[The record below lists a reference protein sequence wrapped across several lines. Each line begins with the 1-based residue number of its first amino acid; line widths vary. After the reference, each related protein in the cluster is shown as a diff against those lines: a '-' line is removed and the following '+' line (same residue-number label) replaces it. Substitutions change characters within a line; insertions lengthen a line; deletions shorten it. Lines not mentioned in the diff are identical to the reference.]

1 MRWPA
6 EAIWEAI
13 APLLPGFTVEILP
26 EIDSTNTELMRRAR
40 AGQAEPVLLVAE
52 TQTAGRG
59 RLGRGWHSAP
69 GASLTFSLGLPL
81 APADWSGLSLA
92 VGVSLA
98 GSLHP
103 VIGLKWPNDLW
114 WEQRKLAGI
123 LIETAAIGSQRHA
136 VIGIGVNIAPPPT
149 QEGLS
154 TPAAA
159 LQDLLPGIDAPG
171 TLLKI
176 AEPLVR
182 TLLAFEQTGFSPFAA
197 RFQLR
202 DVLEGREVVLSDGP
216 AGHGPGRRRNRR
228 AAGAYCRWPAARH
241 QFRGQRAAPPSPLKA
256 ESAMLRLIVLL
267 LLLANGLYFAWS
279 HGLLQAYGLAPVQQ
293 AEPQRLSQQLHPERV
308 RLLGADEVRR
318 LDAPTA
324 QASAATATH
333 RMPASRPLRRAPGH
347 GAEAGAGYRTAA
359 GELGVRERR
368 GARALDRLHGQVPR

>member
-6 EAIWEAI
+6 EALWEAI

-81 APADWSGLSLA
+81 SPADWSGLSLA
-92 VGVSLA
+92 VGASLA

-103 VIGLKWPNDLW
+103 AIGLKWPNDLW

-123 LIETAAIGSQRHA
+123 LIETAAIASQRHA
-136 VIGIGVNIAPPPT
+136 VIGVGVNIAPPPV

-159 LQDLLPGIDAPG
+159 LQELLPGIDAPG
-171 TLLKI
+171 GLLKI

-182 TLLAFEQTGFSPFAA
+182 ALLAFEATGFTPFAA
-197 RFQLR
+197 RFRER
-202 DVLEGREVVLSDGP
+202 DVLEGREVVLSDGQ
-216 AGHGPGRRRNRR
+216 HGVARGVD
-228 AAGAYCRWPAARH
+228 ASGA
-241 QFRGQRAAPPSPLKA
+241 
-256 ESAMLRLIVLL
+256 LL
-267 LLLANGLYFAWS
+267 V
-279 HGLLQAYGLAPVQQ
+279 H
-293 AEPQRLSQQLHPERV
+293 
-308 RLLGADEVRR
+308 
-318 LDAPTA
+318 
-324 QASAATATH
+324 
-333 RMPASRPLRRAPGH
+333 
-347 GAEAGAGYRTAA
+347 TAA
-359 GELGVRERR
+359 GLQRITSSEVSVR
-368 GARALDRLHGQVPR
+368 PRPVLNP